1 LSETWLPGLTA
12 LLITAGSAPLVRR
25 VLLRRR
31 LLDVPNARSSHS
43 APVARGGGIACAL
56 GMATAAV
63 TAQVA
68 GGAVRWDVLGAGLA
82 LGLVGFAD
90 DRYRLSALPR
100 LGAQVLVGAVLGWSL
115 GGVGG
120 AMAGA
125 LLMAVVVNV
134 VNFMDGIN
142 GITALTVAVAGLTA
156 VYAGGRYDSPELAIL
171 GALTAGS
178 ALGFLPWNAP
188 RATLFLGDVGS
199 YLFGALLAGTL
210 MIGVTE
216 GAPVPLLAA
225 PLALYLLDA
234 GVALLRRA
242 ARREHLAVAHR
253 EHIYQRLVD
262 TFTVP
267 HLAVAL
273 AMAVLSAVV
282 VAAWAADVMW
292 FGVLVTLVVGGLYLG
307 SVGLLRG
314 RLRERP
320 PAPGTAR

>member
-1 LSETWLPGLTA
+1 MSETWLPGLTA

-199 YLFGALLAGTL
+199 YLFGALLTGIL
-210 MIGVTE
+210 IVGVTE
-216 GAPVPLLAA
+216 GAPAPLLAA

-234 GVALLRRA
+234 GVALLRRM
-242 ARREHLAVAHR
+242 ARGEHLAVAHR
-253 EHIYQRLVD
+253 EHVYQRLVD
-262 TFTVP
+262 DAGLP
-267 HLAVAL
+267 HLAIAALVAGL
-273 AMAVLSAVV
+273 AAAVTVLWATVPAAVAAPVTAVLLGGYLLAP
-282 VAAWAADVMW
+282 AAARRTAARRR
-292 FGVLVTLVVGGLYLG
+292 
-307 SVGLLRG
+307 SR
-314 RLRERP
+314 
-320 PAPGTAR
+320 AAQ